1 MTNRLNIYFLTNIYI
16 YSLIYIYINFSHPK
30 YSYLGWQVNENIN
43 FLIVLLVASIT
54 SSIVFFI
61 KKRIEGPLEL
71 LVLVSYL
78 IIYLPSMNLAY
89 ICMENNNNVGA
100 LFFSYTVSIFILI
113 YISHL
118 DNRVIKLKSL
128 SEDGFKK
135 IFYSLVLLMFLVVFI
150 SYKPSLSNF
159 SKLIDFSDVYEIR
172 GEYREANEK
181 LSVFISYFFTWLI
194 KVFIPA
200 VFVIGLLEKSYKK
213 VAISLLMIFSMF
225 LISGHKSIVLGFGL
239 VLIMHLAFKRKKNDT
254 LLIMSYLIYIV
265 VFSLILAF
273 LNYTL
278 LQEIVVRRAMVMPGM
293 LSNMYFNYFKTHD
306 FTLMGQSI
314 FSFLFEYK
322 YDKPPPYLIGDF
334 YFNRTEMSA
343 NANYMA
349 AAYGD
354 FGVIGT
360 ICITLFCGLYFKL
373 LNIIANSKKIVVTS
387 CMLSIVPMWA
397 LLDSAFITVLI
408 THGLIWILIIFI
420 LLPKGFLSDKNY

>member
-1 MTNRLNIYFLTNIYI
+1 
-16 YSLIYIYINFSHPK
+16 
-30 YSYLGWQVNENIN
+30 
-43 FLIVLLVASIT
+43 
-54 SSIVFFI
+54 
-61 KKRIEGPLEL
+61 
-71 LVLVSYL
+71 
-78 IIYLPSMNLAY
+78 
-89 ICMENNNNVGA
+89 
-100 LFFSYTVSIFILI
+100 
-113 YISHL
+113 
-118 DNRVIKLKSL
+118 
-128 SEDGFKK
+128 
-135 IFYSLVLLMFLVVFI
+135 
-150 SYKPSLSNF
+150 
-159 SKLIDFSDVYEIR
+159 
-172 GEYREANEK
+172 
-181 LSVFISYFFTWLI
+181 
-194 KVFIPA
+194 
-200 VFVIGLLEKSYKK
+200 
-213 VAISLLMIFSMF
+213 
-225 LISGHKSIVLGFGL
+225 
-239 VLIMHLAFKRKKNDT
+239 
-254 LLIMSYLIYIV
+254 MSYLIYIV

>member
-1 MTNRLNIYFLTNIYI
+1 MINRLSIYFLTNIYV
-16 YSLIYIYINFSHPK
+16 YCLIYIYINFSYPK
-30 YSYLGWQVNENIN
+30 YSYLGWQINENIN
-43 FLIVLLVASIT
+43 FLIVFFVASIT
-54 SSIVFFI
+54 SSVVFLI
-61 KKRIEGPLEL
+61 KKRIEGPLEI

-89 ICMENNNNVGA
+89 ICMEDNNNVGA

-118 DNRVIKLKSL
+118 DNKFIKLKSL
-128 SEDGFKK
+128 NESDFKK
-135 IFYSLVLLMFLVVFI
+135 VFYFLVFLMFLVVFV
-150 SYKPSLSNF
+150 SYKPSISNF

-181 LSVFISYFFTWLI
+181 LSVFVSYFFTWLI

-200 VFVIGLLEKSYKK
+200 IFVIGLLERSSKK
-213 VAISLLMIFSMF
+213 IIISVLMIFSMF

-239 VLIMHLAFKRKKNDT
+239 VLIMYFAFKKKNNDT
-254 LLIMSYLIYIV
+254 LLIMRYLIYIV
-265 VFSLILAF
+265 AFSLLLSF
-273 LNYTL
+273 FDFTV

-293 LSNMYFNYFKTHD
+293 LSNMYFNYFKIHD

-314 FSFLFEYK
+314 FSFIFDYK

-354 FGVIGT
+354 FGVFGT
-360 ICITLFCGLYFKL
+360 ICVTLFCGLYFKL

-397 LLDSAFITVLI
+397 LLDSSFITVLI
-408 THGLIWILIIFI
+408 THGLIWILILFI